1 MTAAAMPNPIGAK
14 EAKTIQAVT
23 LTVATGTDT
32 LSILLVR
39 TASIYTNRKP
49 VGSYPR
55 RPLALAADDD
65 HERDEDADHHY
76 GERDEGIA
84 SVGDQQSEQ
93 AVPHVRS
100 YAGPYQG
107 GAVPPVRISLRLFS
121 SRSRN
126 GRWMA
131 K

>member
-14 EAKTIQAVT
+14 EAKTIQDAT

-93 AVPHVRS
+93 AVPHVALLCRS
-100 YAGPYQG
+100 VPGRGRPAGEDILAALLQP
-107 GAVPPVRISLRLFS
+107 
-121 SRSRN
+121 
-126 GRWMA
+126 
-131 K
+131 